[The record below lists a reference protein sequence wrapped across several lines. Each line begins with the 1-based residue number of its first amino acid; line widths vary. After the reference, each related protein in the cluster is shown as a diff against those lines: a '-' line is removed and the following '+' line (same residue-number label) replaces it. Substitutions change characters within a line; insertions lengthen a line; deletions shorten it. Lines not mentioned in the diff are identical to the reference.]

1 MVANQGIIGSSKCR
15 QMPRRCALSSLNDPK
30 CLPTLTMP
38 PRFYIEQELTV
49 TSLVSLPA
57 GAQHH
62 ALKVLRL
69 NDGEPIGLFN
79 GDGYA
84 YAATIHIQGK
94 QASAHILTRSVQ
106 DQPNPIKLI
115 LMQSLC
121 TAEKMDWAIEKAVEL
136 GADGIEPIVA
146 ARSKIKLEA
155 DRAQQKLLRWKELIV
170 AACAQCGR
178 NTVPT
183 IELPKG
189 LSTLDLKHLDLNKNL
204 ILLMDTLE
212 HPPLLAM
219 LSQKRAVSPVETV
232 RLVIGPE
239 SGFTDQER
247 HSFAAQGAISVSL
260 GWRILRTETAG
271 LAALAAIQALM
282 FN

>member
-1 MVANQGIIGSSKCR
+1 
-15 QMPRRCALSSLNDPK
+15 
-30 CLPTLTMP
+30 MP
-38 PRFYIEQELTV
+38 PRFFIEQELSV
-49 TSLVSLPA
+49 TSVVALPA

-69 NDGEPIGLFN
+69 SHGEPIGLFN

-84 YAATIHIQGK
+84 YGATIQVQGK
-94 QASAHILTRSVQ
+94 QASAQILSQSAQ
-106 DQPNPIKLI
+106 DQTNPFKLV

-136 GADGIEPIVA
+136 GVDAIEPIVA
-146 ARSKIKLEA
+146 ARSKIRLET
-155 DRAQQKLLRWKELIV
+155 DRAQQKLLRWKDLIIS
-170 AACAQCGR
+170 ACAQCGR
-178 NTVPT
+178 NTVPA
-183 IELPKG
+183 IELPKS
-189 LSTLDLKHLDLNKNL
+189 LVNLDLKHLDVNKNL
-204 ILLMDTLE
+204 ILLLDTLE
-212 HPPLLAM
+212 HPPLLAKV
-219 LSQKRAVSPVETV
+219 SQLRSVTPIETI

-247 HSFAAQGAISVSL
+247 QSLAAQGAISVSL

-282 FN
+282 LD